1 MNIDPCIPFGLN
13 LRNLREQKDISQEK
27 LAELSFLD
35 RTYISSI
42 ERGKR
47 NLGLRNII
55 KIAQALEIHP
65 SKLLTF

>member
-1 MNIDPCIPFGLN
+1 MNIDPCIPFGQN
-13 LRNLREQKDISQEK
+13 LKALREQKEISQEK
-27 LAELSFLD
+27 LAELSMLD

-47 NLGLRNII
+47 NLGLRNIV
-55 KIAQALEIHP
+55 KIAQALEVSP